1 MANLSHWLSVFNCK
15 IGCVKIREMSLLPDA
30 RADLLCYL
38 VATAAA
44 TYALTSDW
52 RVDHVVISCRSSLS
66 RNRLSLPWLD
76 RVRLGQLALQIAR
89 RDLRGVGIALKQAD
103 VQGLFKG
110 DMKMSP
116 ASTIVQRMLQV
127 CRHALEDHRFA

>member
-1 MANLSHWLSVFNCK
+1 MKS
-15 IGCVKIREMSLLPDA
+15 REMSLLPDA

-38 VATAAA
+38 DATAAA
-44 TYALTSDW
+44 THALTSDC
-52 RVDHVVISCRSSLS
+52 RVDHMVIFCRSWLS

-76 RVRLGQLALQIAR
+76 RVRLRQLALQIAR

-103 VQGLFKG
+103 VQRLFTG
-110 DMKMSP
+110 DMKLNP

-127 CRHALEDHRFA
+127 CRRALEDHRFA

>member
-1 MANLSHWLSVFNCK
+1 MK
-15 IGCVKIREMSLLPDA
+15 TREMSLFPDA
-30 RADLLCYL
+30 RVDLLCYP

-52 RVDHVVISCRSSLS
+52 RVAHMVISCRSWLS

-89 RDLRGVGIALKQAD
+89 RDRRGVGFALKQAD
-103 VQGLFKG
+103 VQGLFTG
-110 DMKMSP
+110 DMKLNQT
-116 ASTIVQRMLQV
+116 STVVHRMLQA
-127 CRHALEDHRFA
+127 CRHTLEDHRFARGWQ

>member
-1 MANLSHWLSVFNCK
+1 MM
-15 IGCVKIREMSLLPDA
+15 KIREMSLLPDP

-44 TYALTSDW
+44 TYALTGDW
-52 RVDHVVISCRSSLS
+52 RVDHVVISCRSWLS

-89 RDLRGVGIALKQAD
+89 RDLRGAGIALRQAD
-103 VQGLFKG
+103 VQGLFTG
-110 DMKMSP
+110 DMKLNP
-116 ASTIVQRMLQV
+116 ASTVVQRMLQV

>member
-1 MANLSHWLSVFNCK
+1 M
-15 IGCVKIREMSLLPDA
+15 KIREMSLLPDA
-30 RADLLCYL
+30 RAELLCSL
-38 VATAAA
+38 VATAAG

-52 RVDHVVISCRSSLS
+52 RVDLLVISCRSWLS

-89 RDLRGVGIALKQAD
+89 RDLRGAGIALKQAG
-103 VQGLFKG
+103 VQGLFTA
-110 DMKMSP
+110 DMKLNQ
-116 ASTIVQRMLQV
+116 ASTVVQRMLQV

>member
-1 MANLSHWLSVFNCK
+1 M
-15 IGCVKIREMSLLPDA
+15 KIREMNLLPDA

-38 VATAAA
+38 VATTAA

-52 RVDHVVISCRSSLS
+52 RVDHMVISSRSWLS

-89 RDLRGVGIALKQAD
+89 RDLRAAGIAFKQAD
-103 VQGLFKG
+103 VPGLFAG
-110 DMKMSP
+110 DMKLNP

>member
-1 MANLSHWLSVFNCK
+1 M
-15 IGCVKIREMSLLPDA
+15 KIREMSLFSDA

-44 TYALTSDW
+44 TYALASDW
-52 RVDHVVISCRSSLS
+52 RVDHVAISCRSWPS

-76 RVRLGQLALQIAR
+76 RVRLGQPALQIAR
-89 RDLRGVGIALKQAD
+89 HDLRAACFALKQAD
-103 VQGLFKG
+103 IPGLFAG
-110 DMKMSP
+110 DMKLNP
-116 ASTIVQRMLQV
+116 ASTIVQLMLQV

>member
-1 MANLSHWLSVFNCK
+1 M
-15 IGCVKIREMSLLPDA
+15 KIREMSLLPDA

-52 RVDHVVISCRSSLS
+52 RVQHVVISCRTWLS
-66 RNRLSLPWLD
+66 RNRVSLPWLD

-89 RDLRGVGIALKQAD
+89 RDLRAVGIALKQAD
-103 VQGLFKG
+103 VQDLFTG
-110 DMKMSP
+110 DMKLNP
-116 ASTIVQRMLQV
+116 ASTVVQRMLQV
-127 CRHALEDHRFA
+127 CRHALEDYRFA

>member
-1 MANLSHWLSVFNCK
+1 M
-15 IGCVKIREMSLLPDA
+15 KIREMSLLPDA

-38 VATAAA
+38 VVTAAA

-52 RVDHVVISCRSSLS
+52 RVDHMVTSCLSWLS

-76 RVRLGQLALQIAR
+76 RVRPGQLALQIAR

-103 VQGLFKG
+103 VQRLFTG
-110 DMKMSP
+110 DMKANL

-127 CRHALEDHRFA
+127 CRRALEDHRFA

>member
-1 MANLSHWLSVFNCK
+1 MANLSHGLSVFNSK
-15 IGCVKIREMSLLPDA
+15 SGCMKIREMSLLPDA
-30 RADLLCYL
+30 PGALLCYL
-38 VATAAA
+38 VAAAAA
-44 TYALTSDW
+44 TYALTGDW
-52 RVDHVVISCRSSLS
+52 RVDHVVVSCRSWLS

-103 VQGLFKG
+103 IQGLFTA
-110 DMKMSP
+110 DMKLNLG
-116 ASTIVQRMLQV
+116 STVVQRMLEV